1 MSIKIFFLDE
11 SLRALSAVVLLII
24 FLVYYFKMLYV
35 LFIVLYAFPT
45 VFTFMN
51 GLMSKFVGFK
61 LFGVIKYL
69 WFRTLLTNKS
79 GNTFVF

>member
-1 MSIKIFFLDE
+1 MDE
-11 SLRALSAVVLLII
+11 SLRTLSTIVVFIA
-24 FLVYYFKMLYV
+24 FLVYYFKV
-35 LFIVLYAFPT
+35 LFVFFIVIYAFST

-51 GLMSKFVGFK
+51 SLMSKLVGFK

-69 WFRTLLTNKS
+69 GFRTLLTNKS